1 MTSRVTYTFSAGQ
14 VGPQTTVEG
23 EASTSISLVEQL
35 AECVS
40 NTGTPAAE
48 LARET
53 SRKAQEW
60 IFGRPLTW
68 GPKEAAS
75 ALEGPL
81 SALEAKHGWRG
92 IMATWIDQVRGTFAD
107 ACAREDGALRSL
119 LAEEMGL
126 WLDTSGEL
134 RAPNT
139 RPTPLS
145 DDPRT
150 TPARAVAPHVL
161 RGLGAGETILVI
173 GWTPELVECCRA
185 AHRAGLS
192 PEVLIPVGHPELI
205 GRGMARDAARFGL
218 SARLI
223 LDAALW
229 DAARAAD
236 RVWVGSESIGLEHT
250 VTSVGVTGLLG
261 VCADEEIPL
270 ELLATTDACHP
281 NGVGVSAPVGDPNR
295 VWGDRPEGVEIDAT
309 AYESVPTQSF
319 TRWYCEHGAVLSTE
333 GWGATAVRPKPCAP
347 EREPTR

>member
-14 VGPQTTVEG
+14 AGPQTTVEG
-23 EASTSISLVEQL
+23 EGSAPASLAEQL

-40 NTGTPAAE
+40 DTGTPAAE

-60 IFGRPLTW
+60 IFGRALTW
-68 GPKEAAS
+68 EANEAAS
-75 ALEGPL
+75 MLEGLL

-92 IMATWIDQVRGTFAD
+92 IMATWIDQVRGTFANER
-107 ACAREDGALRSL
+107 AREGGALRSL

-126 WLDTSGEL
+126 WLDVSGEL
-134 RAPNT
+134 RAPMK

-150 TPARAVAPHVL
+150 TPARAIAPHVL
-161 RGLGAGETILVI
+161 RGMDAGETILVI

-192 PEVLIPVGHPELI
+192 PEVLIPIGHPELI

-218 SARLI
+218 STRLI

-229 DAARAAD
+229 DAARAVD
-236 RVWVGSESIGLEHT
+236 RVWVGSESIGLERT
-250 VTSVGVTGLLG
+250 VTPAGVTGILE
-261 VCADEEIPL
+261 VCADEEVPL

-281 NGVGVSAPVGDPNR
+281 SGDGVSAPLGDPDR
-295 VWGDRPEGVEIDAT
+295 VWGDRPEGVEVDA
-309 AYESVPTQSF
+309 AAHESVPTRSF
-319 TRWYCEHGAVLSTE
+319 TRWYCEHGAVLNAE
-333 GWGATAVRPKPCAP
+333 GWGATTARPEPCAP
-347 EREPTR
+347 KSDSVR